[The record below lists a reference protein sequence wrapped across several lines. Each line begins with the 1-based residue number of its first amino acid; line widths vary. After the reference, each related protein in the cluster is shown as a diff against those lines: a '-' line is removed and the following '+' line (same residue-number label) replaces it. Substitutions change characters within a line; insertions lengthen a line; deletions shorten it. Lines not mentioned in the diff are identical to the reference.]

1 MQNQLGTELAG
12 LSVEKKGTGC
22 GVTRSRGVGI
32 TCCVV
37 GAAFLPELQL
47 LLEPPSSHSRE
58 SLGYLQPPRTAVLA
72 EWASLDGK
80 INPRGNA
87 AEQEGI

>member
-1 MQNQLGTELAG
+1 MRNCAESAGHGAGRAPCGEEGDRLWCDTELCCA
-12 LSVEKKGTGC
+12 
-22 GVTRSRGVGI
+22 VGS
-32 TCCVV
+32 
-37 GAAFLPELQL
+37 AFLPELQL

-72 EWASLDGK
+72 EWASLDVE